1 MSDFR
6 LPAYVH
12 LTRLLFNFTQ
22 AIEYIQLAFIFP
34 RNLYCS
40 ALFNLSSYYYYLL
53 RLTYAHCDFLKIQSI
68 IKLKNYFTLCFE
80 VYLLNDINHFLDFKM
95 VQMFSMFEIK
105 DYFCYKLQ

>member
-6 LPAYVH
+6 LPVYVH

-34 RNLYCS
+34 QNLYCS
-40 ALFNLSSYYYYLL
+40 TLCNLSSYCYYLL

-68 IKLKNYFTLCFE
+68 IMLKNYFALCFE
-80 VYLLNDINHFLDFKM
+80 ECSFNDINHFLDFRM
-95 VQMFSMFEIK
+95 VQMFGMFEIK